1 MEEQAVAHSMW
12 LQDSITLPD
21 PLPTLGLQENSELL
35 TRSPPPSPSPREQ
48 SQNSEVAEPRK
59 NTERI
64 SPRLPP
70 PSKPVE
76 VSPPTQNASQG
87 CAANGEMELVKSS
100 LEPFMPAPSVPR
112 ATSSIRSSFVRMPV
126 LGAGTAL
133 VSAQEF
139 DDLRLRYSKAKRD
152 LIRLSDIQK
161 DLEYSRFELSK
172 AQEEMKV
179 IRSSHLKIKGEL
191 EEATHRADQD
201 RRAKV
206 ELEVKLAELAA
217 QQEKEVEFLRRQ
229 VDDLREE
236 NAKRLHELHE
246 QQESENQMRIEAMRA
261 ELSGLGIQM
270 DSLAAQLD
278 DVTLE
283 KSELETELK
292 NLKAENRNAY
302 VTIEELEKK
311 VEEAKEKLEGME
323 QQHKDYVTQTEKSL
337 QDQLLAQKELHER
350 HAQQIFASKDNVIAE
365 MKEELEAASNA
376 QRDLEDELAQMRHKN
391 QQLGEEKAQLT
402 AKHEKEIRRLQDEHR
417 LAISEKELALEG
429 AVREAKGNRNAVQ
442 EENQSLNRQLAT
454 VNEKLL
460 MVSSILAEREKQIC
474 VLEKDNGLLRENVS
488 QKEHELALL
497 TQQIEVE
504 KSSLNET
511 AERVSRLMAEKDAM
525 EEEFENDIKEYKAKN
540 RSLEATIMECRREL
554 LTVKK
559 EQMETADEL
568 RCSTNALRSQ
578 ISELNGEC
586 TALRLTVKQFRNGEG
601 EVGEI
606 RRQLLLERKVCE
618 GLRAELSATTARC
631 QQLEE
636 RLNEKQAREIMRKNS
651 RSPIPA
657 QNRQGS
663 LRAISVNTPS
673 QRPFGKRE
681 RPEDARVLAI
691 SGLDTT
697 RLMEAIKQLPNVAT
711 AESKSNMPVPS
722 NVTHLIT
729 NGQLTIKLFSSLVKG
744 CWILPERYV
753 LDSLRQKEWLPEAE
767 YGFQHEFPPLQ
778 NRKVFLTPNFVASRN
793 FNTASILLTEG
804 NAMIVEKEKDANL
817 ILCTNSDVGMKEKVS
832 RKGPVLNWELFIE
845 SIYPQKITC

>member
-1 MEEQAVAHSMW
+1 MW

-21 PLPTLGLQENSELL
+21 PLPSLEAQDSPGISTP
-35 TRSPPPSPSPREQ
+35 TPPPSPSPIEKPQNLEVEEIRSNIEPFSISLPSLPKSIEASAPIQ
-48 SQNSEVAEPRK
+48 KASQVFTPSSEV
-59 NTERI
+59 
-64 SPRLPP
+64 
-70 PSKPVE
+70 
-76 VSPPTQNASQG
+76 
-87 CAANGEMELVKSS
+87 ELVKPSS
-100 LEPFMPAPSVPR
+100 DAFLLTPSAKR
-112 ATSSIRSSFVRMPV
+112 GTSSIRCSYARMPQ
-126 LGAGTAL
+126 LGAGSSL

-161 DLEYSRFELSK
+161 DLEYSRFELLK

-179 IRSSHLKIKGEL
+179 IRSSHLKMKSEL

-206 ELEVKLAELAA
+206 ELEVKLAELGA
-217 QQEKEVEFLRRQ
+217 QQEKEVEFLRHQ

-270 DSLAAQLD
+270 DTLAAQLD

-292 NLKAENRNAY
+292 NLRAENKNAY
-302 VTIEELEKK
+302 LSIAELEQQIDDSKR
-311 VEEAKEKLEGME
+311 KLEGVE
-323 QQHKDYVTQTEKSL
+323 QQHRDYVIQTEKSL
-337 QDQLLAQKELHER
+337 QDQLLAQKELHEK

-365 MKEELEAASNA
+365 IKEELEAASNA
-376 QRDLEDELAQMRHKN
+376 RRELEDELAQLRHKN
-391 QQLGEEKAQLT
+391 QQLGEEKTLLT
-402 AKHEKEIRRLQDEHR
+402 VKHDKEIRRLQDEQR

-429 AVREAKGNRNAVQ
+429 AVREAKGNRNAVE

-454 VNEKLL
+454 INEKLT

-474 VLEKDNGLLRENVS
+474 ILEKDNDLLRENVS

-504 KSSLNET
+504 KSSLNEA

-525 EEEFENDIKEYKAKN
+525 EEDFENDIKEYKGKN
-540 RSLEATIMECRREL
+540 RSLESTIMECRREL
-554 LTVKK
+554 LSVKK

-568 RCSTNALRSQ
+568 RSSTNALRSQ

-606 RRQLLLERKVCE
+606 RRQLVLERQVCE
-618 GLRAELSATTARC
+618 GLRAELSSTVARC
-631 QQLEE
+631 QQLED
-636 RLNEKQAREIMRKNS
+636 RLNEQHARELLRRNS
-651 RSPIPA
+651 RSPAPS
-657 QNRQGS
+657 QNRTPS
-663 LRAISVNTPS
+663 LRTINVNALP
-673 QRPFGKRE
+673 QRPPGKRE
-681 RPEDARVLAI
+681 RPEDARVVAI

-697 RLMEAIKQLPNVAT
+697 RLMEAIKHLPNVAT

-744 CWILPERYV
+744 CWVLPERYI

-767 YGFQHEFPPLQ
+767 YGFQHEVPPLQ

-793 FNTASILLTEG
+793 FNIANTLLTEG
-804 NAMIVEKEKDANL
+804 NAVIVEKEKDADI

-832 RKGPVLNWELFIE
+832 RKGPFQNWELFID
-845 SIYPQKITC
+845 SIYPKKITC